1 MRKALFP
8 TVQQFKQYFC
18 TSSPVQVPVSTRD
31 GRPKPNAKKVRA
43 FGPGLEP
50 GQVLPGKPTHFTVD
64 ASDTAPAP
72 VDVDI
77 RDKDGN
83 KLRVR
88 IAVFFLQTK

>member
-1 MRKALFP
+1 MQLQCNKEKKKTEQKIICLTP
-8 TVQQFKQYFC
+8 L
-18 TSSPVQVPVSTRD
+18 SQVPVSTRD

-50 GQVLPGKPTHFTVD
+50 GQVLPGKPTYFTVD
-64 ASDTAPAP
+64 ASETAPAP

-83 KLRVR
+83 NLKVR
-88 IAVFFLQTK
+88 EV